1 MKITEFIA
9 FLIVFIAPSVYQRS
23 KFMLNRH
30 SFEKLSASREKSG
43 LQIHHGH
50 WGILIIF
57 ISTIY
62 TVFVENNLYTILAF
76 AYGWGL
82 LIDEIIPSLK
92 MPTIDRELEL
102 KVYSEAKKPTFF
114 LILITVLIFITLF
127 IVV

>member
-82 LIDEIIPSLK
+82 LIDEIIPSSIWHCS
-92 MPTIDRELEL
+92 P
-102 KVYSEAKKPTFF
+102 
-114 LILITVLIFITLF
+114 LF
-127 IVV
+127 RRAPFCLS